1 MAHWGIAYPSA
12 PTPIR
17 PPYPTAQP
25 TPGSPSTAPPASF
38 QPAPAAA
45 FTMLNPARQILEVV
59 QVDLQAR
66 IAQARRYTPDEIR
79 HAQKVVQLEDA
90 LAYKKPAD

>member
-1 MAHWGIAYPSA
+1 M
-12 PTPIR
+12 R
-17 PPYPTAQP
+17 
-25 TPGSPSTAPPASF
+25 
-38 QPAPAAA
+38 
-45 FTMLNPARQILEVV
+45 NPARQILEVV